1 MRQTAATTGAA
12 GSRVR
17 VARERKGL
25 TQVELAERVGCHVL
39 TVKRWEH
46 GTHKPGTP
54 ELAQHLADVLEQ
66 PLEWLFPPEEHAY
79 VRDAR
84 ARHPTTATEIPDPRD
99 VLATLRP
106 GRRARP
112 PLVAALALL
121 ATTATIAV
129 AIAALA
135 GSRHDATPGPTPTL
149 TPAVDAIDAPAGAE

>member
-25 TQVELAERVGCHVL
+25 TQVELAERVGCHAL

-54 ELAQHLADVLEQ
+54 ELAQQLAAVLEQ
-66 PLEWLFPPEEHAY
+66 PLDWLFPPEDHAY

-84 ARHPTTATEIPDPRD
+84 TRHPGPAGETAPTIPDPRD
-99 VLATLRP
+99 VLATLHPARRP
-106 GRRARP
+106 ARP
-112 PLVAALALL
+112 AWLAA
-121 ATTATIAV
+121 T
-129 AIAALA
+129 
-135 GSRHDATPGPTPTL
+135 
-149 TPAVDAIDAPAGAE
+149 